1 MSGRILRL
9 KSTEFIQQPVFYK
22 GFTARR
28 QATLSLHS
36 TECIWQLELSR
47 QGKKRSALRD
57 NMTHHYGSELSR
69 QRKKICVEGSV

>member
-47 QGKKRSALRD
+47 QGKKRSALRQYD
-57 NMTHHYGSELSR
+57 ASLWVRAESTEEKDLR
-69 QRKKICVEGSV
+69 